1 MENDEKEFVKKINV
15 DKAKNRTKYAII
27 CFIVSVLSYVMP
39 FIVGEYD
46 FGIVFE
52 IATLICIFIARSH
65 MSIYDEDG
73 SKRYIVIAMLSIG
86 WLLVYDIVTIV
97 LSAYDFIDL
106 LDLSASLILQEI
118 FTLFGFSFLIAIYKD
133 LRKADNP
140 EKFKESTDWFYESL
154 DKNSDE
160 GENKN
165 VWR

>member
-1 MENDEKEFVKKINV
+1 MESDEKEFVKKINV
-15 DKAKNRTKYAII
+15 DKAKNKTKFAIG
-27 CFIVSVLSYVMP
+27 CFIVSILSYVMP
-39 FIVGEYD
+39 FLAGEYD

-52 IATLICIFIARSH
+52 IVTLVCIFIARSR

-73 SKRYIVIAMLSIG
+73 SNKYIIIALLSIG

-106 LDLSASLILQEI
+106 LDMSASLILQEI
-118 FTLFGFSFLIAIYKD
+118 FTLFGFSFLFAIYKD

-154 DKNSDE
+154 DKNSDDE
-160 GENKN
+160 KN
-165 VWR
+165 SKV

>member
-1 MENDEKEFVKKINV
+1 MENDEKKFVKKINV
-15 DKAKNRTKYAII
+15 DKAKNKTEFAIA
-27 CFIVSVLSYVMP
+27 CFIVSILSYVIP
-39 FIVGEYD
+39 FLVGEYD

-52 IATLICIFIARSH
+52 IATLVCIFIARSR

-97 LSAYDFIDL
+97 LSAYDFIDI
-106 LDLSASLILQEI
+106 LDMSVSLILQEI
-118 FTLFGFSFLIAIYKD
+118 FTLFGFSFLFAIYKD

-154 DKNSDE
+154 DKNSDDE
-160 GENKN
+160 KN
-165 VWR
+165 SKE

>member
-15 DKAKNRTKYAII
+15 DKAKNKTKYAIGCLI
-27 CFIVSVLSYVMP
+27 ISILSYVMP
-39 FIVGEYD
+39 FLVGEYD

-52 IATLICIFIARSH
+52 IATLVCIFIARNR

-73 SKRYIVIAMLSIG
+73 SKKYIIIALLSIG

-106 LDLSASLILQEI
+106 LDMSASLILQEI
-118 FTLFGFSFLIAIYKD
+118 FTY
-133 LRKADNP
+133 
-140 EKFKESTDWFYESL
+140 KESTDWFYESL
-154 DKNSDE
+154 DKNNDE

-165 VWR
+165 V

>member
-15 DKAKNRTKYAII
+15 DKAKNKTKYAIGCLI
-27 CFIVSVLSYVMP
+27 ISILSYVMP
-39 FIVGEYD
+39 FLVGEYD

-52 IATLICIFIARSH
+52 IATLVCIFIARNH

-73 SKRYIVIAMLSIG
+73 SKKYIVIALLSIG

-106 LDLSASLILQEI
+106 LDMSASLILQEI
-118 FTLFGFSFLIAIYKD
+118 FTLFGFSFLFAIYKD

-140 EKFKESTDWFYESL
+140 EKYKESTDWFYESL
-154 DKNSDE
+154 DKNNDE

-165 VWR
+165 V